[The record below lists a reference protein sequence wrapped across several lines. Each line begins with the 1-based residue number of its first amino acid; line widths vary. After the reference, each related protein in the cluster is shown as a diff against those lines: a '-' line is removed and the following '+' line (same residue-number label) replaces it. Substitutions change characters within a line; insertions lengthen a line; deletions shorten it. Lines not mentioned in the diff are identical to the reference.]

1 MKKYLLDTSA
11 ILALNFDE
19 KGADRVAQLLTQG
32 QSGEVK
38 VSACF
43 VTQYEF
49 FYTVWKR
56 EGEAKARQSFANLQN
71 LPIDWIN
78 QSAALLVSA
87 AEIKAQHK
95 LSAMDAWVAASA
107 LQVGA
112 ILVHK
117 DPEFSTLKM
126 PQEVLPLKSV

>member
-1 MKKYLLDTSA
+1 
-11 ILALNFDE
+11 
-19 KGADRVAQLLTQG
+19 
-32 QSGEVK
+32 
-38 VSACF
+38 
-43 VTQYEF
+43 
-49 FYTVWKR
+49 VWKR

-107 LQVGA
+107 LQMGA

-126 PQEVLPLKSV
+126 AQEVLPLKVT